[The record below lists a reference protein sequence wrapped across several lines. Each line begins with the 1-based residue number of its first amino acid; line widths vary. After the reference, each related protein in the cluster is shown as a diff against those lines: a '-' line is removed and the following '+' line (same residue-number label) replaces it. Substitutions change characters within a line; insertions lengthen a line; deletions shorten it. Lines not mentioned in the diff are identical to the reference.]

1 MSLVSNVRRE
11 STVTQQ
17 DRTVNQ
23 AAPLA
28 KRANMATYLAKQ
40 LLSAAL
46 TVSKANFLQ
55 MMVQQCAPTVKKANT
70 VRRRAPPHRTRAL
83 LVL

>member
-1 MSLVSNVRRE
+1 M
-11 STVTQQ
+11 TQQ

-23 AAPLA
+23 AVPLV
-28 KRANMATYLAKQ
+28 KRANMATPLAKQ
-40 LLSAAL
+40 LLSAVL
-46 TVSKANFLQ
+46 TVIKANFLQ

-70 VRRRAPPHRTRAL
+70 VRHRTPPHRTRAL